1 VNPLRVVPTHVT
13 SLNKLE
19 EEGTTYNYSLS
30 IVAGWSS
37 PVARRAHNPKVAG
50 SNPAP
55 ATNNWS
61 RSVVVN
67 MPACHA
73 GDRGFDPRRDRL
85 NLDKAFMLKTK
96 QPMFHF
102 LSLGSGFL
110 RFFYFLTEMGN

>member
-1 VNPLRVVPTHVT
+1 M
-13 SLNKLE
+13 LE
-19 EEGTTYNYSLS
+19 EYPSLAEGVGLENREAPQGARGFESLLLRHRVYQLFLS

-55 ATNNWS
+55 ATKIWS

-73 GDRGFDPRRDRL
+73 GDRGFESRRDRHSK
-85 NLDKAFMLKTK
+85 NMPA
-96 QPMFHF
+96 
-102 LSLGSGFL
+102 
-110 RFFYFLTEMGN
+110 